1 MKVKFLVIRLSSIG
15 DVVLTTPVVRGLKQ
29 QVEGAEVH
37 FVTKEKH
44 ASLLYGNPNIDK
56 VHILQE
62 KISPLLDKLQ
72 QEKFDYVIDLHR
84 NIRSGQ
90 IKRRLKVP
98 SFTFDKL
105 NIKKWMLVNFKIN
118 QMPDSHVVDRYMDV
132 LSVFDVQNDSL
143 GLDFYIPEEEEYP
156 ANQLPGG
163 YSGGFVAIVIGGT
176 YFTKRLP
183 ARKVAE
189 ICTKIS
195 YPVVLLGGNWEF
207 ETGEEIVK
215 MVSGNVVN
223 FCGKLSIHQSASLIR
238 QARVVLTN
246 DTGLMHIAAAFKK
259 KVLSFWGNTVAAF
272 GMVPYLPHP
281 SSLILQVDNLKCRPC
296 SKLGYNKCPRKHFRC
311 MNDLNTDIAADWVKA
326 NF

>member
-15 DVVLTTPVVRGLKQ
+15 DIVLTTPVVRGIKQ
-29 QVEGAEVH
+29 QVEDSEVH

-44 ASLLYGNPNIDK
+44 APLLYGNPYIDK
-56 VHILQE
+56 VHMLQG
-62 KISPLLDKLQ
+62 KITPLLDELQ

-105 NIKKWMLVNFKIN
+105 NIKKWMLVNFKVN
-118 QMPDSHVVDRYMDV
+118 QLPDSHVVDRYMDV
-132 LSVFDVQNDSL
+132 LSDLGVQNDSN

-156 ANQLPGG
+156 ADKLPVG

-183 ARKVAE
+183 ALKVAE
-189 ICTKIS
+189 ICTKIA

-207 ETGEEIVK
+207 ETGEEIVNIT
-215 MVSGNVVN
+215 SGKVVN
-223 FCGKLSIHQSASLIR
+223 LCGKLSIHQSASLIR
-238 QARVVLTN
+238 QARLVMTN

-259 KVLSFWGNTVAAF
+259 KVLSFWGNTVPAF
-272 GMVPYLPHP
+272 GMVPYLPH
-281 SSLILQVDNLKCRPC
+281 SASKILQIDNLKCRPC

>member
-1 MKVKFLVIRLSSIG
+1 MKVKYLVIRFSSIG
-15 DVVLTTPVVRGLKQ
+15 DIVLTTPVVRGLKQ
-29 QVEGAEVH
+29 QDEGAEVH

-44 ASLLYGNPNIDK
+44 APLLYGNPYIDK
-56 VHILQE
+56 VHILQK
-62 KISPLLDKLQ
+62 KITPLLDELQ

-132 LSVFDVQNDSL
+132 LSDLDVQNDSL
-143 GLDFYIPEEEEYP
+143 GLDFYIPEGEEYP
-156 ANQLPGG
+156 ANQLPDG
-163 YSGGFVAIVIGGT
+163 YSGGFVAMVIGGT

-183 ARKVAE
+183 ALKVAE
-189 ICTKIS
+189 ICKKIS
-195 YPVVLLGGNWEF
+195 YPVVLLGGSWEF

-215 MVSGNVVN
+215 MVSGNIVN
-223 FCGKLSIHQSASLIR
+223 LCGKLSIHQSASLIR

-259 KVLSFWGNTVAAF
+259 KVLSFWGNTVPAF
-272 GMVPYLPHP
+272 GMVPYLPH
-281 SSLILQVDNLKCRPC
+281 SDSKILQVDNLKCRPC

>member
-1 MKVKFLVIRLSSIG
+1 MKVKFLVIRFSSIG
-15 DVVLTTPVVRGLKQ
+15 DIVLTTPVVRGLKQ
-29 QVEGAEVH
+29 QVEEAEVH

-44 ASLLYGNPNIDK
+44 APLLFGNPNIDK
-56 VHILQE
+56 VHILHE
-62 KISPLLDKLQ
+62 KITPLLDELQ
-72 QEKFDYVIDLHR
+72 QENFDYIIDLHR

-118 QMPDSHVVDRYMDV
+118 KMPDSHVVDRYMAV

-143 GLDFYIPEEEEYP
+143 GLDFYIREDEEYP
-156 ANQLPGG
+156 ADHLPVG

-176 YFTKRLP
+176 YYTKRLP
-183 ARKVAE
+183 AQKVAE

-195 YPVVLLGGNWEF
+195 HPVVLLGGDKEF
-207 ETGEEIVK
+207 ETGEEIMK

-223 FCGKLSIHQSASLIR
+223 LCGKLSIHQSASLIR

-259 KVLSFWGNTVAAF
+259 KILSFWGNTVPAF
-272 GMVPYLPHP
+272 GMVPYLPDP
-281 SSLILQVDNLKCRPC
+281 VSVMLQVDSLNCRPC
-296 SKLGYNKCPRKHFRC
+296 SKLGYNKCPRKHFNC
-311 MNDLNTDIAADWVKA
+311 MNNIDTEMAADWVKA